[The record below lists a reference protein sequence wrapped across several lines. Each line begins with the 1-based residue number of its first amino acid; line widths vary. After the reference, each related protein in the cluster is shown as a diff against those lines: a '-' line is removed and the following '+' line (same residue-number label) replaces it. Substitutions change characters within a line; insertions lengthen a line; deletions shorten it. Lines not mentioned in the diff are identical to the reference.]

1 MEHAKILLVEDD
13 ENLGHLLKEY
23 LQAKGYDAHLYTDGD
38 QGFRAFKE
46 HLYDL
51 CILDI
56 MMPVKDGFSL
66 AREIRA
72 INSDIPIIF
81 LTAKSMKDDVLQG
94 FKIGADDYITKP
106 FNMEELL
113 LRVEAVMRRSAK
125 NEKPVQEKE
134 YQLGKYRFDPRQQL
148 LKSGQT
154 EKKLTTKES
163 DLLLLLC
170 QKQNQVLTRDQAL
183 QGVWGDVTYFNA
195 RSMDVYITKL
205 RKYLKDEPS
214 IEIVNVHGKGF
225 KMLTS

>member
-1 MEHAKILLVEDD
+1 MDQTKILLVEDD
-13 ENLGHLLKEY
+13 ENLGQLLKEY
-23 LQAKGYDAHLYTDGD
+23 LQAKGYETNLYTDGD

-94 FKIGADDYITKP
+94 FKIGADDYVTKP

-125 NEKPVQEKE
+125 KEKPVQEKE
-134 YQLGKYRFDPRQQL
+134 YQLGKYHFDPRQQL
-148 LKSGQT
+148 LTSGHT

-183 QGVWGDVTYFNA
+183 QGVWDDVTYFNA

-225 KMLTS
+225 KMLVS